1 MSKLSIKNSKRFIIF
16 IFIVLIIIV
25 SVYVTFIINDIISIN
40 KLKPE
45 IKNYIDS
52 IEPSMTYAVQNN
64 SGTYIDSNK
73 KIDFAVSYILK
84 NKELYKDKIY
94 KEKIRNCV
102 VLNGSNY
109 YVYEYVNKDFIQE
122 IVNQYFSNTNIDIS
136 KYNFYEKQLDKV
148 GLFVFTKE
156 SLVKKSYE
164 IEEIKKVKDSQYKV
178 TLKYTYIDNETKSNI
193 SSYIK
198 YLLKYDNT
206 NNENK
211 FKIIEVLIS
220 NK

>member
-16 IFIVLIIIV
+16 IGIVLMVIASIYITIV
-25 SVYVTFIINDIISIN
+25 INDIISIN

-45 IKNYIDS
+45 IKNYIYS
-52 IEPSMTYAVQNN
+52 IEPSMTYAIQNN
-64 SGTYIDSNK
+64 SGTYLDSNK
-73 KIDFAVSYILK
+73 KIDFAVAYILK

-94 KEKIRNCV
+94 KEKIRNCI

-109 YVYEYVNKDFIQE
+109 YLYEYVNKEFIQE
-122 IVNQYFSNTNIDIS
+122 IVNQHFNDTIIDIS
-136 KYNFYEKQLDKV
+136 KYDFYVKQLDKV
-148 GLFVFTKE
+148 GLFSFTKE

-178 TLKYTYIDNETKSNI
+178 TLKYTYTDNQTNSKI
-193 SSYIK
+193 SSYVK

-206 NNENK
+206 NSENK
-211 FKIIEVLIS
+211 FKVIEALNS